1 MADIGVEWWI
11 LYGSIGIL
19 AAMVG
24 IATLGALN
32 SITRELKRL
41 SITHRK
47 ATLELQKLN
56 KKADLSLNAMAQT
69 AKSVEAM
76 SEIKK
81 EFRLLCKQLDK
92 TNKHAGQLSNAVT
105 AHAILFKQTDAEI
118 KEELKKIDLG

>member
-1 MADIGVEWWI
+1 MVNIGVEWWI

-32 SITRELKRL
+32 GITRELKRL
-41 SITHRK
+41 SMTHRK

-76 SEIKK
+76 SEIKQ
-81 EFRLLCKQLDK
+81 EFGLLCKQLDE
-92 TNKHAGQLSNAVT
+92 TNNHAGQLSKAVT

>member
-32 SITRELKRL
+32 GITRELRRL
-41 SITHRK
+41 AMTHRK
-47 ATLELQKLN
+47 ATLELQRLN
-56 KKADLSLNAMAQT
+56 KKADLSLNAIAKT

-81 EFRLLCKQLDK
+81 EFGLLCKQFDE
-92 TNKHAGQLSNAVT
+92 TNKHAGQLSKAVT
-105 AHAILFKQTDAEI
+105 AYAILFKQTDAEI
-118 KEELKKIDLG
+118 KEELKQIDLD

>member
-1 MADIGVEWWI
+1 MANIGVEWWI

-32 SITRELKRL
+32 GITKELKRL

-56 KKADLSLNAMAQT
+56 KKADLSLNAMART

-81 EFRLLCKQLDK
+81 EFGLLCKQLDE
-92 TNKHAGQLSNAVT
+92 TNKHAGDLSKAVT
-105 AHAILFKQTDAEI
+105 AYAILFKQTDAEI
-118 KEELKKIDLG
+118 KEELKKIDLD